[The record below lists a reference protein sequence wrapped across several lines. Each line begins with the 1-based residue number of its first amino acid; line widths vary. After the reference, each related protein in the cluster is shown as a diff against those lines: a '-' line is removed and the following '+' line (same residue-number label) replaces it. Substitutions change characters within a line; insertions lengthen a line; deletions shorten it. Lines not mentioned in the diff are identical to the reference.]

1 MNDFEQKMLNAKYT
15 ESIVIDKNKFI
26 DDLHKQIDIS
36 NNNKNIFITS
46 LMMVI
51 IIFISIVNQ
60 NIILNNSDY
69 YLFDYENYYSLDF
82 YTLETDS
89 MDISEDYLFDLSYVI
104 LEEGIN
110 WEIIDFFNELN
121 MEF

>member
-26 DDLHKQIDIS
+26 DELHKQIDIS

>member
-1 MNDFEQKMLNAKYT
+1 MNDFEQKLLNAKYT

-26 DDLHKQIDIS
+26 DELHKQIDIS